1 MPITL
6 LDFILIGV
14 MLVSALLAMIRGFMR
29 EILSI
34 AAWVIAAVAT
44 LYAYSRLL
52 PYAKTYFNNDII
64 AAGAVIGGTFLGTLL
79 IVSIITVRF
88 SDMVLDSRVGAL
100 DRTLGFLFGLAR
112 GLIIVVVAFLF
123 FAWLVPPRTQ
133 PSWVANAK
141 SRVVLQSTGDWLI
154 SMLPDD
160 PESTILRRL
169 KRPKQDDGEPPDA
182 PPEQRSSTG
191 RTTAAEPRK
200 GDEPNAMSQI
210 RHRSRHR
217 RPAASILTATG
228 CARNAAYSAYSAI
241 PTPRRSPRS
250 ACTPSSTAARKRPAS
265 SPSTASGSIPSAAWA
280 SSATTSPAAR

>member
-100 DRTLGFLFGLAR
+100 DRTLGFLFGLGARADHRGGRLPVLRLAGAAADAAVLGRQRQVPGGAAIDR
-112 GLIIVVVAFLF
+112 GLADLDVA
-123 FAWLVPPRTQ
+123 
-133 PSWVANAK
+133 
-141 SRVVLQSTGDWLI
+141 G
-154 SMLPDD
+154 
-160 PESTILRRL
+160 
-169 KRPKQDDGEPPDA
+169 
-182 PPEQRSSTG
+182 
-191 RTTAAEPRK
+191 
-200 GDEPNAMSQI
+200 
-210 RHRSRHR
+210 
-217 RPAASILTATG
+217 
-228 CARNAAYSAYSAI
+228 
-241 PTPRRSPRS
+241 
-250 ACTPSSTAARKRPAS
+250 
-265 SPSTASGSIPSAAWA
+265 
-280 SSATTSPAAR
+280 